1 VLAFSDEP
9 KVKVSTGGR
18 LEVTTSPDG
27 RFFCNFFVFILGK
40 IFQKKVKFE
49 KLTNLLYEKSKSGSI
64 LPSSKRS
71 ITASSYNK

>member
-27 RFFCNFFVFILGK
+27 RFFGNFLFLFWGK
-40 IFQKKVKFE
+40 FSKK
-49 KLTNLLYEKSKSGSI
+49 KSN
-64 LPSSKRS
+64 SK
-71 ITASSYNK
+71 N